1 MEKCLNLLDL
11 LRLSVKGLKSRTLRS
26 ILTLLG
32 ILIGVVLL
40 TIVLTVSDSTTYSLT
55 SIFTKGGLNNVYL
68 VSRGTISFSWT
79 DISQME
85 RIPHVMAVSPYL
97 TIRAMVNYGGYRTS
111 VTIIGLPKEKIS
123 FVIPDL
129 EVKEGSKI
137 LMEGCF
143 VGASLVEEA
152 EERGLKVRIGDPI
165 YINFQGARTALRV
178 EGILEQYGFT
188 FIGPIDNSL
197 IVPHYIVQKLV
208 EEVIGSKMGG
218 FQTVIISVDN
228 VDNVDF
234 VIEHLKYLY
243 SGQVNIFAVKDIVKA
258 VTEGLRSFTIL
269 IGSIASVTLVV
280 ASVGVMNAMFTTV
293 MERIRII
300 GVLRALGA
308 RRYEILLNI
317 VLEALTLAVIAIVV
331 GIPLGVFISSLLIQG
346 GIIGG
351 LRGPGRAGGLGSIE
365 FVVNNQT
372 LMLVAFVTLALTL
385 VGTLPPAY
393 RAAKLEPAQAL
404 RYE

>member
-1 MEKCLNLLDL
+1 
-11 LRLSVKGLKSRTLRS
+11 
-26 ILTLLG
+26 
-32 ILIGVVLL
+32 
-40 TIVLTVSDSTTYSLT
+40 
-55 SIFTKGGLNNVYL
+55 
-68 VSRGTISFSWT
+68 
-79 DISQME
+79 
-85 RIPHVMAVSPYL
+85 
-97 TIRAMVNYGGYRTS
+97 
-111 VTIIGLPKEKIS
+111 
-123 FVIPDL
+123 
-129 EVKEGSKI
+129 
-137 LMEGCF
+137 
-143 VGASLVEEA
+143 
-152 EERGLKVRIGDPI
+152 
-165 YINFQGARTALRV
+165 
-178 EGILEQYGFT
+178 
-188 FIGPIDNSL
+188 
-197 IVPHYIVQKLV
+197 
-208 EEVIGSKMGG
+208 MGG

>member
-1 MEKCLNLLDL
+1 MNILDL

-40 TIVLTVSDSTTYSLT
+40 IIVLTVSDSTTYSLT

-68 VSRGTISFSWT
+68 ISRGTISFSWT

-85 RIPHVMAVSPYL
+85 RIPHVIAVSPYL
-97 TIRAMVNYGGYRTS
+97 TIRAIVNYGGYRTS
-111 VTIIGLPKEKIS
+111 ATIIGLPKEKIP
-123 FVIPDL
+123 FIIPDL
-129 EVKEGSKI
+129 EVKEGSKT

-143 VGASLVEEA
+143 IGASLVEKA
-152 EERGLKVRIGDPI
+152 AERGLKVRIGDPI
-165 YINFQGARTALRV
+165 YVNFQGARTALRV
-178 EGILEQYGFT
+178 EGILKQYGFT

-197 IVPHYIVQKLV
+197 IVPHYVVQKLV
-208 EEVIGSKMGG
+208 EEAIGSKISG
-218 FQTVIISVDN
+218 FQTVIVSVNN
-228 VDNVDF
+228 VNNVDF
-234 VIEHLKYLY
+234 VIKHLKYLY

-258 VTEGLRSFTIL
+258 VTEGLRNFTIL

-280 ASVGVMNAMFTTV
+280 ASIGVMNAMFTTV

-317 VLEALTLAVIAIVV
+317 VLEALVLAVLAIVV
-331 GIPLGVFISSLLIQG
+331 GIPLGVSISSLLIQG

-365 FVVNNQT
+365 VVVNNRT
-372 LMLVAFVTLALTL
+372 LMLIAFITLALTL
-385 VGTLPPAY
+385 VGTLPPAC
-393 RAAKLEPAQAL
+393 RAAKLEPARAL